1 MPVVDMPLEEI
12 NALKDCFVRQ
22 LAPLKIYLFGSYA
35 NGTYTAE
42 SDFDFYIIVED
53 SRTDLISL
61 MRQAYRSIRGIK
73 QHPVDILIGTQS
85 KFDERKTHATLEH
98 EVAQKGMLLYGL

>member
-1 MPVVDMPLEEI
+1 MPLDEI

-35 NGTYTAE
+35 NGTYSRD
-42 SDFDFYIIVED
+42 SDFDFYIVVED
-53 SRTDLISL
+53 SRTDLVSL
-61 MRQAYRSIRGIK
+61 MTQAYKSIRGVK

-85 KFDERKTHATLEH
+85 KFNERKELATLEH
-98 EVAQKGMLLYGL
+98 EVAQKGMLVYSSFAA